1 MTRQV
6 PTSQAR
12 SRLCKRAL
20 PWRASGKKKG
30 PLREPPAS
38 SQPTSF
44 KKASQSSSQGRSATK
59 ARRPASQ
66 PVSPPSAVKVRKLPN
81 FSAKRVK

>member
-6 PTSQAR
+6 QTSKAR
-12 SRLCKRAL
+12 SRLCKRPR
-20 PWRASGKKKG
+20 PWAASGKKG

-38 SQPTSF
+38 SKPTSS
-44 KKASQSSSQGRSATK
+44 KGRSAPK

-66 PVSPPSAVKVRKLPN
+66 PVPPPSAVKVRKLPN
-81 FSAKRVK
+81 FSANRVK

>member
-6 PTSQAR
+6 PTSKAR
-12 SRLCKRAL
+12 SRLCKRPR
-20 PWRASGKKKG
+20 PWAASGKKG

-38 SQPTSF
+38 SQPTSS
-44 KKASQSSSQGRSATK
+44 KKASQSSSQGRSAPK

-66 PVSPPSAVKVRKLPN
+66 PVPPPSAVKVRKLPN
-81 FSAKRVK
+81 FSANRVK

>member
-6 PTSQAR
+6 PTSEAR
-12 SRLCKRAL
+12 SRLCKRPR
-20 PWRASGKKKG
+20 PWAASGKKG

-38 SQPTSF
+38 SQPTSS
-44 KKASQSSSQGRSATK
+44 KKASQSSSQGRSAPK

-66 PVSPPSAVKVRKLPN
+66 PVPPPSAVKVRKLPN
-81 FSAKRVK
+81 FSAKCVK